1 MARVVH
7 YRTLIK
13 RLLEQH
19 AQYVPATGHIEM
31 ETIFDEPHDRY
42 QLMAIGWQGHRRVH
56 GCVIHIDLKG
66 EKVWIQ
72 HDSTDADIANTLVEM
87 GIPAEH
93 IVLGFQPEHYR
104 QHTGFAVH

>member
-1 MARVVH
+1 
-7 YRTLIK
+7 
-13 RLLEQH
+13 
-19 AQYVPATGHIEM
+19 M

-42 QLMAIGWQGHRRVH
+42 QLVAIGWQGNRRVH

-104 QHTGFAVH
+104 QRTGFAVY

>member
-1 MARVVH
+1 MDRIER
-7 YRTLIK
+7 YRNLIK

-19 AQYVPATGHIEM
+19 ASYIPATGNIEM

-42 QLMAIGWQGHRRVH
+42 QLIAIGWQGNRRVH

-104 QHTGFAVH
+104 QRTGFAVY

>member
-1 MARVVH
+1 MDRVEQ

-31 ETIFDEPHDRY
+31 ETIFDEYHDRY
-42 QLMAIGWQGHRRVH
+42 QLMAIGWQGNRRVH

-72 HDSTDADIANTLVEM
+72 HDSTVPAMSSGEVE
-87 GIPAEH
+87 G
-93 IVLGFQPEHYR
+93 R
-104 QHTGFAVH
+104 R